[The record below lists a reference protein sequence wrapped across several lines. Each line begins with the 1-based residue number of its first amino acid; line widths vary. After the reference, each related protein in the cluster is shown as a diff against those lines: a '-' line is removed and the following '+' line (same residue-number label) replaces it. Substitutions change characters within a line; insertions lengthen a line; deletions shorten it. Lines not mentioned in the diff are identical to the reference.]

1 MTIFFSSQTNIM
13 KQNANSTIMEIEMC
27 FPFVFMKSCNT
38 QIIRG
43 LTFLHIQSTHSIL
56 ARFTKNKSSTYL

>member
-1 MTIFFSSQTNIM
+1 M

-56 ARFTKNKSSTYL
+56 TRFTKNKSSTYL